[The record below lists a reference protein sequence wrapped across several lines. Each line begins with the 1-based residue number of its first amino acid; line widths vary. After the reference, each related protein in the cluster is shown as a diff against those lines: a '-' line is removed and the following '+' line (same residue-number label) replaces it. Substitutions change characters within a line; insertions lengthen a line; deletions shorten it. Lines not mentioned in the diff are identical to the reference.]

1 MLNRNG
7 QVVSYDLMIAIFIF
21 LLVFAVVLSTWV
33 NNLNAIAGEQQ
44 IYDMK
49 NSVVQLADMLVM
61 TAGIPSNWHLGGD
74 ANLYGFATSRR
85 VLSLQKLDAFK
96 ALDYNS
102 ARDRLRIANYDF
114 YIKIEQDFNK
124 VYEFGN
130 KKGGAETAI
139 SSTRVVNYNG
149 QNAIFSLWL
158 YK

>member
-1 MLNRNG
+1 MLDRRG
-7 QVVSYDLMIAIFIF
+7 QVISYDMLIAIFIF
-21 LLVFAVVLSTWV
+21 LLVFAVVLSAWV
-33 NNLNAIAGEQQ
+33 NNLNAIAKEQQ

-49 NSVVQLADMLVM
+49 NSVVQIADMLIM
-61 TAGIPSNWHLGGD
+61 TTGIPSNWHLGGD

-85 VLSLQKLDAFK
+85 VLSLQKLGAFK

-102 ARDRLRIANYDF
+102 ARGGLRIANYDF

-130 KKGGAETAI
+130 KKSSAETAI

-149 QNAIFSLWL
+149 KNAIFSLWL